1 MPGFKI
7 KKIERIQRF
16 YLWHEYQLAKHR
28 MAMKNEG
35 EVNEM
40 ELFHGTNQTDPSQIY
55 KSPVGFDIKYADS
68 RGRWGTAIYFA
79 RKASYSH
86 RYCYAK
92 DESGNRLQMFLAK
105 VLTGIC
111 DDDAPNRL
119 VGREL
124 RRPYF
129 RPDPPAAWTRDDACD
144 RRYDSLSGVT
154 SVVTRGM
161 TRRVT
166 SEVWSRVYAIF
177 DNFHAYPYYLITYAP
192 RKIYV
197 AKTMV

>member
-1 MPGFKI
+1 MLVRIGCPDTWERQSNDFHLSTVGTTTVEYKDIQTRFDRTMPGFKI

-68 RGRWGTAIYFA
+68 RGLWGTAIYFA

-86 RYCYAK
+86 KYCYAK
-92 DESGNRLQMFLAK
+92 TNLA
-105 VLTGIC
+105 T
-111 DDDAPNRL
+111 
-119 VGREL
+119 
-124 RRPYF
+124 
-129 RPDPPAAWTRDDACD
+129 
-144 RRYDSLSGVT
+144 
-154 SVVTRGM
+154 
-161 TRRVT
+161 
-166 SEVWSRVYAIF
+166 VYKCF
-177 DNFHAYPYYLITYAP
+177 
-192 RKIYV
+192 
-197 AKTMV
+197 